1 MCLMG
6 FGEGGAF
13 TVGHELNVHE
23 RFAPEFDGG
32 NAQGCGEFG
41 AYAVGWLGEVVFI
54 FGDGLFGDDSSH
66 GSGEFFQRQAFRKAQ
81 VFDSIYHLVDKIHDK
96 YSVCQPPI

>member
-1 MCLMG
+1 
-6 FGEGGAF
+6 
-13 TVGHELNVHE
+13 
-23 RFAPEFDGG
+23 
-32 NAQGCGEFG
+32 
-41 AYAVGWLGEVVFI
+41 
-54 FGDGLFGDDSSH
+54 LFGDDSSH